1 MKCFM
6 VIIISMYI
14 ISFSTGASVI
24 QWQNCSDSKFNHW
37 FKVSPSPDLQ
47 CGQLDVPLRYI
58 HGTSLNEHGFG
69 NDVRLA
75 LTRLPA
81 QGVSKGTLVV
91 ISGGPGSPG
100 IDPWVDTDGAAKKIH
115 DSWDIVGYDP
125 RGVGQ
130 SEPRIN
136 CTIPEEL
143 SDSEHYSQ
151 NLLNACVKNTGIEV
165 LKHMGTDEAV
175 SDVERI
181 RQAVND
187 KKLTA
192 LSYSYGTQVALLYA
206 ERFPDT
212 VRAIVLDG
220 VVDIEE
226 ARNDFI
232 MRLNQARGYQVTFER
247 FAAWCEKTKQCPL
260 SSDKAVATQQYI
272 DLLNK
277 LHSAPL
283 SGPDGKQISA
293 YELLSLT
300 TSHLLWHSF
309 WPDLATAIRQFS
321 KGIVSQEVSKI
332 LNENEPSDDLDNSVD
347 ALSVISCIDISPS
360 ELSTDDIR
368 YQKQKIREA
377 FPATNFLPPDA
388 DSVGLCDLW
397 PWKSNF
403 HVRRPASVPALPQ
416 LLFVAQRYDP
426 TTPWQNARNMAT
438 KFKGTLITLEGDG
451 HSLALIGDN
460 ECVDKAI
467 VDYLNTPEKR
477 QDDKTCDAVP

>member
-1 MKCFM
+1 M
-6 VIIISMYI
+6 
-14 ISFSTGASVI
+14 I
-24 QWQNCSDSKFNHW
+24 QWQNCSGLKFSHW
-37 FKVSPSPDLQ
+37 FKTAPSPELQ
-47 CGQLDVPLRYI
+47 CGHLDVPLKYI
-58 HGTSLNEHGFG
+58 HGTSRSEHGFG

-75 LTRLPA
+75 LTKLPA
-81 QGVSKGTLVV
+81 KGVSKGTLLV

-100 IDPWVDTDGAAKKIH
+100 IDPWLDTDGSAKKIH
-115 DSWDIVGYDP
+115 ESWDIVGYDP
-125 RGVGQ
+125 RGVNQ
-130 SEPRIN
+130 SEPQIN

-143 SDSEHYSQ
+143 SGSEHYSQ
-151 NLLNACVKNTGIEV
+151 NLLNACVKNTGVEV

-192 LSYSYGTQVALLYA
+192 LAYSYGTQVALLYA

-226 ARNDFI
+226 TRNDFI

-260 SSDKAVATQQYI
+260 SSDKAVATRQYI
-272 DLLNK
+272 NLLNK

-283 SGPDGKQISA
+283 SGPDDQQISA
-293 YELLSLT
+293 YELISLT
-300 TSHLLWHSF
+300 TTHLLWSSF
-309 WPDLATAIRQFS
+309 WPDLATAVRQFS
-321 KGIVSQEVSKI
+321 KGIVSKEISKI
-332 LNENEPSDDLDNSVD
+332 LTENEPSNNSAD
-347 ALSVISCIDISPS
+347 ALNVISCIDASPM
-360 ELSTDDIR
+360 ELSADGIR
-368 YQKQKIREA
+368 YQKQQIREA
-377 FPATNFLPPDA
+377 FPATNFQPQEA
-388 DSVGLCDLW
+388 DPVELCDLW
-397 PWKSNF
+397 PWKNNF
-403 HVRRPASVPALPQ
+403 HVRRPISVPPLPQ

-460 ECVDKAI
+460 KCVDKAI

-477 QDDKTCDAVP
+477 QNDKICYK

>member
-1 MKCFM
+1 M
-6 VIIISMYI
+6 
-14 ISFSTGASVI
+14 ISFRTEASVI
-24 QWQNCSDSKFNHW
+24 QWQNCSDLKFSHW
-37 FKVSPSPDLQ
+37 FKTAPAPELQ
-47 CGQLDVPLRYI
+47 CGHLYVPLKYI
-58 HGTSLNEHGFG
+58 HGTSLNEYDFE
-69 NDVRLA
+69 NNVKLA

-81 QGVSKGTLVV
+81 KGVSKGSLVV

-100 IDPWVDTDGAAKKIH
+100 INPWLDTDGSAKKIH
-115 DSWDIVGYDP
+115 ESWDIVGYDP

-136 CTIPEEL
+136 CTVPEEL

-151 NLLNACVKNTGIEV
+151 NLLNACVKNTGVKV

-192 LSYSYGTQVALLYA
+192 LASSYGTQVALLYA

-226 ARNDFI
+226 ARNDFL

-247 FAAWCEKTKQCPL
+247 FAAWCAETNQCPL

-272 DLLNK
+272 NLLNK
-277 LHSAPL
+277 LHSVPL
-283 SGPDGKQISA
+283 SGPDGQQISA

-300 TSHLLWHSF
+300 TTHLLWSSF
-309 WPDLATAIRQFS
+309 WPDLATAVREFS
-321 KGIVSQEVSKI
+321 KGIVSEEVSKI
-332 LNENEPSDDLDNSVD
+332 LNKNEPSDDSDNSID
-347 ALSVISCIDISPS
+347 ALNVISCIDVSPT

-368 YQKQKIREA
+368 YQKQQIREA
-377 FPATNFLPPDA
+377 FPATNFQPQEA
-388 DSVGLCDLW
+388 DPVELCDLW
-397 PWKSNF
+397 PWKSDF
-403 HVRRPASVPALPQ
+403 HARRPTTAPPLPQ

-438 KFKGTLITLEGDG
+438 KFKGSLITLEGDG

-460 ECVDKAI
+460 ECVDMTI
-467 VDYLNTPEKR
+467 VDYLNSPEKK
-477 QDDKTCDAVP
+477 QDDKTCHTE